1 VNKPTKK
8 TKSGF
13 IMAKLF
19 TDSFPAFDLSKDISD
34 ATSEVPE
41 WPQEIEGWTERPLDL
56 NMLWEVLEKHK
67 KVMQERDKAVGN
79 IGNTWEL
86 VVVQTVI
93 LVILALIALMW
104 GFCCRK
110 QCFANNNDTVS
121 VSEALRKLSKDLP
134 PSYSMRDLHTLGI
147 SVDDHLHPPPAY
159 LELFKDDLQYLDL
172 EAGHSRMAKL
182 SFCSNGDQGPPRLAR
197 LSVASCATCSNE
209 SPVVVPVERTE
220 SRPSL
225 SWSRRS
231 STTSG
236 SVPGSSSASGSIP
249 SSGRTSRVSFSEEVI
264 CSNGSVRR
272 LSSNSRKSSST
283 SSEGSRKSSLA
294 SKIQEVK
301 RKLGSQSSA
310 SSESFMSQLDE
321 ELQSKLKNLGKAEV
335 EMKVETV
342 EKSEAVEDKLLLSP
356 TAFATPSPLPTSSS
370 ALSPAAQG
378 EVSAESQ
385 GERAARVCDII
396 HEQREK

>member
-1 VNKPTKK
+1 
-8 TKSGF
+8 
-13 IMAKLF
+13 MAKLF
-19 TDSFPAFDLSKDISD
+19 TDSFPAFDPSEDISD
-34 ATSEVPE
+34 ATSE
-41 WPQEIEGWTERPLDL
+41 EIEGWTERPLDL

-67 KVMQERDKAVGN
+67 KVMQERDKATGN

-182 SFCSNGDQGPPRLAR
+182 SFCNGDQGPPRLAR

-236 SVPGSSSASGSIP
+236 FVPGSSSASGSIP
-249 SSGRTSRVSFSEEVI
+249 SSGRTSRVSFSEEVV

-321 ELQSKLKNLGKAEV
+321 ELQSKLKNIGKAEPAV

-356 TAFATPSPLPTSSS
+356 TAFSTPPPSHLPPYSST
-370 ALSPAAQG
+370 LSPAKG

-396 HEQREK
+396 HEQRDK

>member
-1 VNKPTKK
+1 
-8 TKSGF
+8 
-13 IMAKLF
+13 MAKLF
-19 TDSFPAFDLSKDISD
+19 TDSFPAFDLSEEDISD

-41 WPQEIEGWTERPLDL
+41 WPQEIEGWTERSLDL

-67 KVMQERDKAVGN
+67 KVMQERDKATGN

-182 SFCSNGDQGPPRLAR
+182 SFCNGDQGPPRLAR

-236 SVPGSSSASGSIP
+236 SGPGPSSASGSIP
-249 SSGRTSRVSFSEEVI
+249 SSGRTSRVSFSEEVV

-294 SKIQEVK
+294 SKMQEVK
-301 RKLGSQSSA
+301 RKLGSQSSI

-321 ELQSKLKNLGKAEV
+321 ELQSKLKNIGKAEPAT
-335 EMKVETV
+335 EMKVEAPV
-342 EKSEAVEDKLLLSP
+342 VKSEPVEDKLLLSP
-356 TAFATPSPLPTSSS
+356 TDFATPSPSHLPPSSS
-370 ALSPAAQG
+370 TLSPAPLSPAKG

>member
-1 VNKPTKK
+1 
-8 TKSGF
+8 
-13 IMAKLF
+13 MAKLF
-19 TDSFPAFDLSKDISD
+19 TDSFPAFDVGKDISD
-34 ATSEVPE
+34 ATSEAPE

-67 KVMQERDKAVGN
+67 KVMQERDKATGN

-182 SFCSNGDQGPPRLAR
+182 SFCNNGDQGPPRLAR

-236 SVPGSSSASGSIP
+236 SVPGSGSAP
-249 SSGRTSRVSFSEEVI
+249 SSGRTSRVSFSEEVV

-283 SSEGSRKSSLA
+283 SSEGSRKTSLA
-294 SKIQEVK
+294 SKMQEVK

-310 SSESFMSQLDE
+310 SGESFMSQLDQ
-321 ELQSKLKNLGKAEV
+321 ELQSKLKNIGKPEPAV
-335 EMKVETV
+335 ETKVEV
-342 EKSEAVEDKLLLSP
+342 EKSEELMSSP
-356 TAFATPSPLPTSSS
+356 LALATPSPSHLPSSS
-370 ALSPAAQG
+370 IPLPLSLAKG
-378 EVSAESQ
+378 EVSAETQ

>member
-1 VNKPTKK
+1 
-8 TKSGF
+8 
-13 IMAKLF
+13 MAKLF
-19 TDSFPAFDLSKDISD
+19 TDSFPAFDVGKDISD
-34 ATSEVPE
+34 ATSEAPE

-67 KVMQERDKAVGN
+67 KVMQERDKATGN

-182 SFCSNGDQGPPRLAR
+182 SFCNGDQGPPRLAR

-236 SVPGSSSASGSIP
+236 SVPGSGSAP
-249 SSGRTSRVSFSEEVI
+249 SSGRTSRVSFSEEVV

-283 SSEGSRKSSLA
+283 SSEGSRKTSLA
-294 SKIQEVK
+294 SKMQEVK

-310 SSESFMSQLDE
+310 SGESFMSQLDQ
-321 ELQSKLKNLGKAEV
+321 ELQSKLKNIGKPEPAV
-335 EMKVETV
+335 ETKVEV
-342 EKSEAVEDKLLLSP
+342 EKSEELMLSP
-356 TAFATPSPLPTSSS
+356 LALATPSPSHLPPSSIPLP
-370 ALSPAAQG
+370 LSPAKG
-378 EVSAESQ
+378 EVSAETQ

>member
-1 VNKPTKK
+1 
-8 TKSGF
+8 
-13 IMAKLF
+13 MAKLF
-19 TDSFPAFDLSKDISD
+19 TDSFSAPNTETKISD
-34 ATSEVPE
+34 VTSEVPE
-41 WPQEIEGWTERPLDL
+41 WSQETEGWTERSLDL

-67 KVMQERDKAVGN
+67 KVMQERDKAAGN

-182 SFCSNGDQGPPRLAR
+182 SFCNGDQGPPRLAR

-209 SPVVVPVERTE
+209 SPVVVPVERLDNR
-220 SRPSL
+220 RPSL

-231 STTSG
+231 SATSG
-236 SVPGSSSASGSIP
+236 SVPGSSSSA
-249 SSGRTSRVSFSEEVI
+249 SSGRTSRVSFSEEVV

-283 SSEGSRKSSLA
+283 
-294 SKIQEVK
+294 
-301 RKLGSQSSA
+301 
-310 SSESFMSQLDE
+310 
-321 ELQSKLKNLGKAEV
+321 
-335 EMKVETV
+335 
-342 EKSEAVEDKLLLSP
+342 
-356 TAFATPSPLPTSSS
+356 
-370 ALSPAAQG
+370 
-378 EVSAESQ
+378 
-385 GERAARVCDII
+385 
-396 HEQREK
+396 

>member
-1 VNKPTKK
+1 
-8 TKSGF
+8 
-13 IMAKLF
+13 
-19 TDSFPAFDLSKDISD
+19 
-34 ATSEVPE
+34 
-41 WPQEIEGWTERPLDL
+41 
-56 NMLWEVLEKHK
+56 MLWEVLEKHK
-67 KVMQERDKAVGN
+67 KVMQERDKATGN

-182 SFCSNGDQGPPRLAR
+182 SFCNGDQGPPRLAR

-236 SVPGSSSASGSIP
+236 SVPGSGSAP
-249 SSGRTSRVSFSEEVI
+249 SSGRTSRVSFSEEVV

-283 SSEGSRKSSLA
+283 SSEGSRKTSLA
-294 SKIQEVK
+294 SKMQEVK

-310 SSESFMSQLDE
+310 NSESFMSQLDE
-321 ELQSKLKNLGKAEV
+321 ELQSKLKNIGKPEPTVELKAEV
-335 EMKVETV
+335 E
-342 EKSEAVEDKLLLSP
+342 KSEDQLPAPSSP
-356 TAFATPSPLPTSSS
+356 TVTA
-370 ALSPAAQG
+370 
-378 EVSAESQ
+378 EVSAEVQ

>member
-1 VNKPTKK
+1 M
-8 TKSGF
+8 G
-13 IMAKLF
+13 
-19 TDSFPAFDLSKDISD
+19 
-34 ATSEVPE
+34 
-41 WPQEIEGWTERPLDL
+41 
-56 NMLWEVLEKHK
+56 
-67 KVMQERDKAVGN
+67 
-79 IGNTWEL
+79 
-86 VVVQTVI
+86 
-93 LVILALIALMW
+93 
-104 GFCCRK
+104 
-110 QCFANNNDTVS
+110 NNDTVS

-182 SFCSNGDQGPPRLAR
+182 SFCNGDQGPPRLAR

-209 SPVVVPVERTE
+209 SPVVVPVQPTE

-225 SWSRRS
+225 PWSRRS
-231 STTSG
+231 STTS
-236 SVPGSSSASGSIP
+236 SSAPG
-249 SSGRTSRVSFSEEVI
+249 SGRTSRVSFSEEVV

-283 SSEGSRKSSLA
+283 SSEGSRRTSLA
-294 SKIQEVK
+294 SKMQEVK
-301 RKLGSQSSA
+301 RKLGSQSSV

-321 ELQSKLKNLGKAEV
+321 ELQSKLKNIGKAEPAV
-335 EMKVETV
+335 EMKGEM
-342 EKSEAVEDKLLLSP
+342 EKREDK
-356 TAFATPSPLPTSSS
+356 TAFATPSHLPPSSTPSPLSTTK
-370 ALSPAAQG
+370 G

>member
-1 VNKPTKK
+1 M
-8 TKSGF
+8 G
-13 IMAKLF
+13 
-19 TDSFPAFDLSKDISD
+19 
-34 ATSEVPE
+34 
-41 WPQEIEGWTERPLDL
+41 
-56 NMLWEVLEKHK
+56 KHK
-67 KVMQERDKAVGN
+67 KVMQERDKAAGN

-182 SFCSNGDQGPPRLAR
+182 SFCNGDQGSPRLAR

-209 SPVVVPVERTE
+209 SPVVVPVERLDNR
-220 SRPSL
+220 RPSL

-231 STTSG
+231 SATSG
-236 SVPGSSSASGSIP
+236 SVPGSSSSA
-249 SSGRTSRVSFSEEVI
+249 SSGRTSRVSFSEEVV

-283 SSEGSRKSSLA
+283 SSEGSR
-294 SKIQEVK
+294 
-301 RKLGSQSSA
+301 
-310 SSESFMSQLDE
+310 ESFMSQLDE
-321 ELQSKLKNLGKAEV
+321 ELQSKLKNIGKPDPSVELKVESETKAEEV
-335 EMKVETV
+335 AD
-342 EKSEAVEDKLLLSP
+342 SLILSP
-356 TAFATPSPLPTSSS
+356 LSLASPSPSPSSS
-370 ALSPAAQG
+370 SSSPSSSPPVKVVTPETQA
-378 EVSAESQ
+378 
-385 GERAARVCDII
+385 ERAARVCDIV
-396 HEQREK
+396 HEK

>member
-1 VNKPTKK
+1 
-8 TKSGF
+8 
-13 IMAKLF
+13 MAKLF
-19 TDSFPAFDLSKDISD
+19 TDSFPAFGVGKDISD
-34 ATSEVPE
+34 ATSEAPE
-41 WPQEIEGWTERPLDL
+41 WPQEIEGWTERSLDL

-67 KVMQERDKAVGN
+67 KVMQERDKAEGN

-182 SFCSNGDQGPPRLAR
+182 SFCNGDQGPPRLAR

-220 SRPSL
+220 SRPSI

-236 SVPGSSSASGSIP
+236 SVPGSGSAP
-249 SSGRTSRVSFSEEVI
+249 SSGRTSRVSFSEEVV

-283 SSEGSRKSSLA
+283 SSEGSRKTSLS

-310 SSESFMSQLDE
+310 SGESFISQLGE
-321 ELQSKLKNLGKAEV
+321 ELQSKLKNIGKPEPAV
-335 EMKVETV
+335 EMKVEV
-342 EKSEAVEDKLLLSP
+342 EKSEELMLSP
-356 TAFATPSPLPTSSS
+356 LALATPSPSHLPSSS
-370 ALSPAAQG
+370 IPSTSG
-378 EVSAESQ
+378 EVSAETQ

>member
-1 VNKPTKK
+1 
-8 TKSGF
+8 
-13 IMAKLF
+13 MAKLF
-19 TDSFPAFDLSKDISD
+19 TDSFPAFDPSEDISD

-67 KVMQERDKAVGN
+67 KVMQERDKATGN

-182 SFCSNGDQGPPRLAR
+182 SFCNNGDQGPPRLAR

-236 SVPGSSSASGSIP
+236 SVPGSGSAP
-249 SSGRTSRVSFSEEVI
+249 SSGRTSRVSFSEEVV

-283 SSEGSRKSSLA
+283 SSEGSRKTSLA
-294 SKIQEVK
+294 SKMQEVK

-310 SSESFMSQLDE
+310 SGESFMSQLDQ
-321 ELQSKLKNLGKAEV
+321 ELQSKLKNIGKPEPAV
-335 EMKVETV
+335 EMKVEV
-342 EKSEAVEDKLLLSP
+342 EKNEELMLSP
-356 TAFATPSPLPTSSS
+356 LALATPSPSHLPPSSIPLP
-370 ALSPAAQG
+370 LSPAKG
-378 EVSAESQ
+378 EVSAETQ

>member
-1 VNKPTKK
+1 
-8 TKSGF
+8 
-13 IMAKLF
+13 MAKLF
-19 TDSFPAFDLSKDISD
+19 TDSFPAFDVGKDISD
-34 ATSEVPE
+34 ATSEAPE

-67 KVMQERDKAVGN
+67 KVMQERDKATGN

-182 SFCSNGDQGPPRLAR
+182 SFCNNGDQGPPRLAR

-236 SVPGSSSASGSIP
+236 SVPGSGSAP
-249 SSGRTSRVSFSEEVI
+249 SSGRTSRVSFSEEVV

-283 SSEGSRKSSLA
+283 SSEGSRKTSLA
-294 SKIQEVK
+294 SKMQEVK

-310 SSESFMSQLDE
+310 SGESFMSQLDQ
-321 ELQSKLKNLGKAEV
+321 ELQSKLKNIGKPEPAV
-335 EMKVETV
+335 EMKVEV
-342 EKSEAVEDKLLLSP
+342 EKNEELMLSP
-356 TAFATPSPLPTSSS
+356 LALATPSPSHLPSSS
-370 ALSPAAQG
+370 IPLPLSPAKG
-378 EVSAESQ
+378 EVSAETQ

>member
-1 VNKPTKK
+1 
-8 TKSGF
+8 
-13 IMAKLF
+13 MAKLF
-19 TDSFPAFDLSKDISD
+19 TDSFSAPNTETKISD
-34 ATSEVPE
+34 VTSEVPE
-41 WPQEIEGWTERPLDL
+41 WSQETEGWTERSLDL

-67 KVMQERDKAVGN
+67 KVMQERDKAAGN

-121 VSEALRKLSKDLP
+121 VSKALRKLSKDLP

-182 SFCSNGDQGPPRLAR
+182 SFCNGDQGPPRLAR

-209 SPVVVPVERTE
+209 SPVVVPVERLDNR
-220 SRPSL
+220 RPSL

-231 STTSG
+231 SATSG
-236 SVPGSSSASGSIP
+236 SVPGSSSSA
-249 SSGRTSRVSFSEEVI
+249 SSGRTSRVSFSEEVV

-283 SSEGSRKSSLA
+283 SSEGSRKTSLA
-294 SKIQEVK
+294 PKMQEVK

-310 SSESFMSQLDE
+310 NSESFMSQLDE
-321 ELQSKLKNLGKAEV
+321 ELQSKLKNIGKSEPAV
-335 EMKVETV
+335 EMKGEM
-342 EKSEAVEDKLLLSP
+342 EKREDK
-356 TAFATPSPLPTSSS
+356 TAFATPS
-370 ALSPAAQG
+370 
-378 EVSAESQ
+378 
-385 GERAARVCDII
+385 
-396 HEQREK
+396 H

>member
-1 VNKPTKK
+1 M
-8 TKSGF
+8 G
-13 IMAKLF
+13 
-19 TDSFPAFDLSKDISD
+19 
-34 ATSEVPE
+34 
-41 WPQEIEGWTERPLDL
+41 
-56 NMLWEVLEKHK
+56 
-67 KVMQERDKAVGN
+67 
-79 IGNTWEL
+79 
-86 VVVQTVI
+86 
-93 LVILALIALMW
+93 
-104 GFCCRK
+104 
-110 QCFANNNDTVS
+110 
-121 VSEALRKLSKDLP
+121 
-134 PSYSMRDLHTLGI
+134 SMRDLHTLGI

-182 SFCSNGDQGPPRLAR
+182 SFCNGDQGPPRLAR

-209 SPVVVPVERTE
+209 SPVVVPVERME

-236 SVPGSSSASGSIP
+236 TVPGSSSTSGSIP
-249 SSGRTSRVSFSEEVI
+249 SSGRTSRVSFSEEVV

-294 SKIQEVK
+294 SKMQEVK

-310 SSESFMSQLDE
+310 CSESFMSQLDE
-321 ELQSKLKNLGKAEV
+321 ELQSKLKNIGKAEP
-335 EMKVETV
+335 
-342 EKSEAVEDKLLLSP
+342 AVEEKLVLSP
-356 TAFATPSPLPTSSS
+356 TPSHLQPSSS
-370 ALSPAAQG
+370 NSKG

-385 GERAARVCDII
+385 GERAARVCDIV

>member
-1 VNKPTKK
+1 
-8 TKSGF
+8 
-13 IMAKLF
+13 MAKLF
-19 TDSFPAFDLSKDISD
+19 TDSFPAFDVGKDISD
-34 ATSEVPE
+34 ATSEAPE

-67 KVMQERDKAVGN
+67 KVMQERDKATGN

-182 SFCSNGDQGPPRLAR
+182 SFCNGDQGPPRLAR

-209 SPVVVPVERTE
+209 SPVVVPVQPTE

-231 STTSG
+231 STTSS
-236 SVPGSSSASGSIP
+236 SVPGSSSASGSAP
-249 SSGRTSRVSFSEEVI
+249 GSGRTSRVSFSEEVV

-283 SSEGSRKSSLA
+283 SSEGSRRTSLA
-294 SKIQEVK
+294 SKMQEVK

-310 SSESFMSQLDE
+310 SGESFMSQLDQ
-321 ELQSKLKNLGKAEV
+321 ELQSKLRNIGKPEPAV
-335 EMKVETV
+335 EMKVER
-342 EKSEAVEDKLLLSP
+342 SEEAADKLMLPPLP
-356 TAFATPSPLPTSSS
+356 LATPSHLPPSSTTSPSLT
-370 ALSPAAQG
+370 LSTTAKG
-378 EVSAESQ
+378 EVSAETQ

>member
-1 VNKPTKK
+1 
-8 TKSGF
+8 
-13 IMAKLF
+13 MAKLF
-19 TDSFPAFDLSKDISD
+19 TDSFPAFDVGKDISD
-34 ATSEVPE
+34 ATSEAPE

-67 KVMQERDKAVGN
+67 KVMQERDKATGN

-182 SFCSNGDQGPPRLAR
+182 SFCNGDQGPPRLAR

-236 SVPGSSSASGSIP
+236 SVPGSGSAP
-249 SSGRTSRVSFSEEVI
+249 SSGRTSRVSFSEEVV

-283 SSEGSRKSSLA
+283 SSEGSRKTSLA
-294 SKIQEVK
+294 SKMQEVK
-301 RKLGSQSSA
+301 RKVGSQSSA
-310 SSESFMSQLDE
+310 SGESFMSQLDQ
-321 ELQSKLKNLGKAEV
+321 ELQSKLKNIGKPEPAV
-335 EMKVETV
+335 ETKVEV
-342 EKSEAVEDKLLLSP
+342 EKSEELMLSP
-356 TAFATPSPLPTSSS
+356 LALATPSPSHLPPSSIPLP
-370 ALSPAAQG
+370 LSPAKG
-378 EVSAESQ
+378 EVSAETQ

>member
-1 VNKPTKK
+1 MGSGGRAAVGGGSAVFQKQQVPTQSCSAPVNRIHTSHHLVVKKPTKK

-19 TDSFPAFDLSKDISD
+19 TDSFPAFDLSEEITE
-34 ATSEVPE
+34 ATSEAPE

-67 KVMQERDKAVGN
+67 KVMQERDKATGS

-182 SFCSNGDQGPPRLAR
+182 SFCNGDQGPPRLAR

-209 SPVVVPVERTE
+209 SPV
-220 SRPSL
+220 
-225 SWSRRS
+225 
-231 STTSG
+231 
-236 SVPGSSSASGSIP
+236 I
-249 SSGRTSRVSFSEEVI
+249 
-264 CSNGSVRR
+264 
-272 LSSNSRKSSST
+272 
-283 SSEGSRKSSLA
+283 
-294 SKIQEVK
+294 
-301 RKLGSQSSA
+301 
-310 SSESFMSQLDE
+310 
-321 ELQSKLKNLGKAEV
+321 
-335 EMKVETV
+335 
-342 EKSEAVEDKLLLSP
+342 
-356 TAFATPSPLPTSSS
+356 
-370 ALSPAAQG
+370 
-378 EVSAESQ
+378 
-385 GERAARVCDII
+385 
-396 HEQREK
+396 

>member
-1 VNKPTKK
+1 
-8 TKSGF
+8 
-13 IMAKLF
+13 MAKLF
-19 TDSFPAFDLSKDISD
+19 TDSFPAFDPSEDISD

-67 KVMQERDKAVGN
+67 KVMQERDKATGN

-182 SFCSNGDQGPPRLAR
+182 SFCNGDQGPPRLAR

-249 SSGRTSRVSFSEEVI
+249 SSGRTSRVSFSEEVV

-321 ELQSKLKNLGKAEV
+321 ELQSKLKNIGKAEPAV

-342 EKSEAVEDKLLLSP
+342 QKSEAVEDKLLLSP
-356 TAFATPSPLPTSSS
+356 TAFSTTPPSHLPPSSS
-370 ALSPAAQG
+370 TLSPAKG

-396 HEQREK
+396 HEQRDK

>member
-1 VNKPTKK
+1 
-8 TKSGF
+8 
-13 IMAKLF
+13 MAKLF
-19 TDSFPAFDLSKDISD
+19 SDSFPAFDPREEISD
-34 ATSEVPE
+34 RTSEAPA
-41 WPQEIEGWTERPLDL
+41 WPQDIEGWTERPLDL

-67 KVMQERDKAVGN
+67 KVMQERDEAGGS

-182 SFCSNGDQGPPRLAR
+182 SFCNGDQGPPRLAR

-209 SPVVVPVERTE
+209 SPVVVPVEGTE

-236 SVPGSSSASGSIP
+236 SSSRSAP
-249 SSGRTSRVSFSEEVI
+249 SSGRTSRVSFSEEVV

-283 SSEGSRKSSLA
+283 SSEGSRKTSLA
-294 SKIQEVK
+294 SKMQEVK

-310 SSESFMSQLDE
+310 SGESFMSQLDQ
-321 ELQSKLKNLGKAEV
+321 ELQSKLKNIGKPEPAV
-335 EMKVETV
+335 ETKVEV
-342 EKSEAVEDKLLLSP
+342 EKSEELMLSP
-356 TAFATPSPLPTSSS
+356 LALATPSPSHLPPSSIPLP
-370 ALSPAAQG
+370 LSPAKG
-378 EVSAESQ
+378 EVSAETQ